1 MPFQEAI
8 EQQDDTTWSH
18 SLQALLIRTPT
29 PQRER
34 SDNKAENEYH
44 EAPDHNHDQCNEY
57 NNPRPAK
64 RQRRHSSIATSTSEE
79 SDPRRL
85 LIKRQRI
92 STEGGRL
99 KRIASRKLPFET
111 IPQVDL
117 TVELSI
123 KARIRMSELRIATWA
138 FMSSGQAAEQESA
151 MQFSSMDEVDKVNE
165 LLKRTTETWL
175 GEGSSIEVDYSLRT
189 GAKGKSKA

>member
-8 EQQDDTTWSH
+8 EQQDNTTWSH
-18 SLQALLIRTPT
+18 SLQALLVRTPP

-34 SDNKAENEYH
+34 SGNKTENEH
-44 EAPDHNHDQCNEY
+44 CEAPVHSHDQCNKDS
-57 NNPRPAK
+57 NPRPAK
-64 RQRRHSSIATSTSEE
+64 RQRRHSSIATSKSEE

-99 KRIASRKLPFET
+99 KRIASKKLPFET

-117 TVELSI
+117 TVKLSI
-123 KARIRMSELRIATWA
+123 KARIRMSELRIATWE
-138 FMSSGQAAEQESA
+138 FMSSGRAAEQDSA
-151 MQFSSMDEVDKVNE
+151 MQFSSMEEVDKVNE
-165 LLKRTTETWL
+165 LLKHTTETWL
-175 GEGSSIEVDYSLRT
+175 CEDSSIEVDYTLRS